1 MLTMSCDT
9 RHAGIYYTLD
19 GTEPTRMSN
28 RYMSP
33 FRVKPRKTVK
43 AFAVK
48 EDYIDSDVTS
58 FTVPGGNPV
67 IDFIRIHWLWIA
79 ALAVV
84 AIIAAVLYKGLS
96 GLSYEDN
103 DSILISK
110 AQRDSIIQSREFFA
124 GLNMDLQE
132 ELYNILW
139 EMDEIAGETFELERQ
154 REREGGI
161 EDRVAVRI
169 QKRIASVRAQIEN
182 AERLAEN
189 RPQLKSMFTQLRH
202 SLLDKD
208 KELERLK
215 TNLNQKKSTLQE
227 KYDELESIKSDL
239 EIKISV
245 LETDRTGLE
254 RAEAALSNSK
264 VTAWSKAGNKL
275 MESLDYIEI
284 TKKRGKGKEVR
295 EAKIRIAER
304 AVSCFEKAKDMGDM
318 SVDEKIRK
326 LNTIIQRLRNGENV

>member
-1 MLTMSCDT
+1 MD
-9 RHAGIYYTLD
+9 H
-19 GTEPTRMSN
+19 
-28 RYMSP
+28 
-33 FRVKPRKTVK
+33 RKIV
-43 AFAVK
+43 
-48 EDYIDSDVTS
+48 
-58 FTVPGGNPV
+58 PV
-67 IDFIRIHWLWIA
+67 I
-79 ALAVV
+79 VV
-84 AIIAAVLYKGLS
+84 AIMSLCLMLGSCNFLRRTNS
-96 GLSYEDN
+96 SEGG

-326 LNTIIQRLRNGENV
+326 LNTIIQRLRNGESV